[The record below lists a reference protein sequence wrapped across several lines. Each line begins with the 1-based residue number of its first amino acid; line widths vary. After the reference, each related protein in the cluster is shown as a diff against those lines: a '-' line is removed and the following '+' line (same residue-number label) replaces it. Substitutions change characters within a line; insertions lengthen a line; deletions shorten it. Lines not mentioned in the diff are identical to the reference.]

1 MPLEGH
7 AERLQTPV
15 GSRDR
20 RFVGMLA
27 LLGVVGAGLGVYAS
41 SGGPEPPAGGGC
53 VVVTVPS
60 TMGGAQLRN
69 CGAAAERF
77 CRTEA
82 EASRDIA
89 AACRREG
96 F

>member
-7 AERLQTPV
+7 AQRLQTPV
-15 GSRDR
+15 GGRDR

-27 LLGVVGAGLGVYAS
+27 LLGALGVGLGAYAA
-41 SGGPEPPAGGGC
+41 SGRPASPAGGGC

-60 TMGGAQLRN
+60 TMGGARLRN

-77 CRTEA
+77 CLTEA
-82 EASRDIA
+82 LGSRDIA

-96 F
+96 Y